1 MLKKII
7 IAAIIT
13 VVVSLGFAGSVYAY
27 QKEAAKQNPEKESFL
42 SDGYGHRFLAAENH
56 NEDCQGDCECLEYE
70 YNHEWKHNRQS
81 QAKEGCEHERNMHEY
96 KHSHDRQD
104 DCEEEHHMNEYKH
117 NYDYQ
122 NEKTEHFEDG
132 QGRRNSRDR

>member
-13 VVVSLGFAGSVYAY
+13 AVVSLGFAGSIYAY

-42 SDGYGHRFLAAENH
+42 SDGSGRRFLAAGNH
-56 NEDCQGDCECLEYE
+56 NEDCPDDCDCLEYE
-70 YNHEWKHNRQS
+70 YNHEWKHNRQY
-81 QAKEGCEHERNMHEY
+81 QVKEDREHERHMHEY
-96 KHSHDRQD
+96 KHNHDRQD